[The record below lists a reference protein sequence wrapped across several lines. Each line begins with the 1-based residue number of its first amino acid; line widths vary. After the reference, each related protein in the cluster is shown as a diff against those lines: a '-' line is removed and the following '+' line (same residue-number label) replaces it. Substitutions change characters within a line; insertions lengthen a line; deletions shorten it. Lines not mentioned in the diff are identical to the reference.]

1 MKILVVDDSG
11 YARGRIREIL
21 QQGGYEI
28 IEAEGGEQA
37 LEIYQAE
44 KPAVVTIDL
53 IMPVMDG
60 IELTRRLKALDP
72 DVRIIVISSD
82 IQEQTQQEAFAA
94 GASAFLPKMETMPV
108 FLNAIDVLLGEE
120 RLLDLSAAERD
131 VFSELTNRA
140 MGQAARA
147 IESLLDRR
155 VQLVV
160 PEIRIMGLEDF
171 KVFLKREGFHDGTVI
186 QQGFSGER
194 HGHAYLLFGR
204 YQAQIFINTLLS
216 EKREINGLSNTDQ
229 TVLNE
234 VGNMVL
240 NAAISII
247 GDQLKTRLAMSFP
260 TVFIKLGHDQL
271 SETLSA
277 SYGTTDRAV
286 VLVSH
291 LRIGDTDITC
301 YLALIVSESTVRHL
315 LDSMK
320 LLDTG

>member
-11 YARGRIREIL
+11 YARRRIRAIL

-28 IEAEGGEQA
+28 VEAEDGEQA

-44 KPAVVTIDL
+44 KPAVVTVDL

-60 IELTRRLKALDP
+60 IELTRRLKELDP
-72 DVRIIVISSD
+72 EARIMVISSD
-82 IQEQTQQEAFAA
+82 IQELTQQEAFAA
-94 GASAFLPKMETMPV
+94 GASAFLPKMETQPI
-108 FLNAIDVLLGEE
+108 FLNAIDVLLGEN
-120 RLLDLSAAERD
+120 RLLDLSAAEQD
-131 VFSELTNRA
+131 IFSELTNRA

-147 IESLLDRR
+147 LGSLLDRR
-155 VQLVV
+155 VRLVV
-160 PEIRIMGLEDF
+160 PEIRIMGVNDF
-171 KVFLKREGFHDGTVI
+171 KAFLKREGFHDGTVI

-194 HGHAYLLFGR
+194 QGHAYLLFGR
-204 YQAQIFINTLLS
+204 YQAQIFINTLLGAN
-216 EKREINGLSNTDQ
+216 REINGLSDTDQ
-229 TVLNE
+229 TILNE

-260 TVFIKLGHDQL
+260 TVFIRLGHEQL

-277 SYGTTDRAV
+277 SYDTTNRAV
-286 VLVSH
+286 VLMSH

-301 YLALIVSESTVRHL
+301 YLALIVPETTVRQ
-315 LDSMK
+315 
-320 LLDTG
+320 LLDTMKALES

>member
-1 MKILVVDDSG
+1 M
-11 YARGRIREIL
+11 
-21 QQGGYEI
+21 
-28 IEAEGGEQA
+28 
-37 LEIYQAE
+37 
-44 KPAVVTIDL
+44 
-53 IMPVMDG
+53 
-60 IELTRRLKALDP
+60 
-72 DVRIIVISSD
+72 VISSD
-82 IQEQTQQEAFAA
+82 IQELTQQEAFAA
-94 GASAFLPKMETMPV
+94 GASAFLPKMETQPI